1 MLCGCVC
8 INGVLPIQSLCT
20 NHISFKH
27 STLAPSKSIGYLGHI
42 ISIWS
47 RLHKHF
53 TQTQF
58 SLLHYSILDSLICQ
72 SVRQG
77 TVNFWNSCPEFS
89 RLDIKHPQTSE
100 ICAVTHAFCYIL
112 APNIKYRAFLLTP
125 DIKEDWITWSTS
137 NLITGTTGIISMV
150 CSTNVWLP
158 KYCAIYLPSM
168 TFPTCTNES
177 PFHREILG
185 IAVCMADHTDCCSLD
200 WCWWPWRFKGND
212 RCIWREM

>member
-1 MLCGCVC
+1 MKSHNHLDSWAIMVPLILMIYAWISLLDYITVQDKWWTKVWSVCWSHFSDWSIYKEKPKLVFRHYRERRLCCFHHFSLIYDQKPQMLCGCVC

-27 STLAPSKSIGYLGHI
+27 SALAPPKSIGYLGHI

-100 ICAVTHAFCYIL
+100 ICAVTHAFCYI
-112 APNIKYRAFLLTP
+112 
-125 DIKEDWITWSTS
+125 
-137 NLITGTTGIISMV
+137 
-150 CSTNVWLP
+150 
-158 KYCAIYLPSM
+158 
-168 TFPTCTNES
+168 
-177 PFHREILG
+177 
-185 IAVCMADHTDCCSLD
+185 
-200 WCWWPWRFKGND
+200 
-212 RCIWREM
+212 